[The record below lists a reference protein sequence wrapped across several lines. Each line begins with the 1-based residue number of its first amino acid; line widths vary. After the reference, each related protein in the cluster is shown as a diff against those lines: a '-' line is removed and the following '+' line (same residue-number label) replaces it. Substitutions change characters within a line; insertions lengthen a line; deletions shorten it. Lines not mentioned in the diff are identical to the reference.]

1 MADPNPYQNWLEDYQ
16 RQVDDELAKPAES
29 SAIHRAVADFE
40 NWWQSEQGS
49 VDEEEEVSFAAH
61 TINEELKLSR
71 KEVGM
76 LKEEIERL
84 KVTPGGQIH
93 KALQERLR
101 TIAEERNRL
110 EETQQ
115 RLEEENQSL
124 RRFQSQV
131 QGKFAD
137 MRVRMSRAQ
146 DGYEH
151 EVRRLEDKGGLLTEQ
166 LRALDENRQFLQS
179 EFSRQAT
186 RLEEIEAGLE
196 SASKT
201 KHSLEREKDELNKKI
216 QALEAKLNDKDIGQE
231 AVKAQLSEAR
241 RCAAELQE
249 RLIRSGEAALD
260 TPDSSAN
267 VLGED
272 RRRRRGAEDR
282 IAETT
287 QFLEMKIR
295 EIRDENSERFGQFRE
310 LLDALSRFRYHKGQP

>member
-1 MADPNPYQNWLEDYQ
+1 MSDADPYTNWLEDYQ
-16 RQVDDELAKPAES
+16 RQVDDELAKAQP

-40 NWWQSEQGS
+40 NWWQSEQGAAP
-49 VDEEEEVSFAAH
+49 EEGEVTFETH

-76 LKEEIERL
+76 LKEEIDRL

-101 TIAEERNRL
+101 TIGEERARL
-110 EETQQ
+110 AETQK

-151 EVRRLEDKGGLLTEQ
+151 EVRRLEDKTGLLKEQ
-166 LRALDENRQFLQS
+166 LRALGENRQFLQT
-179 EFSRQAT
+179 EFSRQAA
-186 RLEEIEAGLE
+186 RLEEIESGLK

-201 KHSLEREKDELNKKI
+201 KQLIERKKCELEKKI
-216 QALEAKLNDKDIGQE
+216 ESLEAKLNEKDIDRE
-231 AVKAQLSEAR
+231 ASLAQLSEAR
-241 RCAAELQE
+241 RSAAELQE
-249 RLIRSGEAALD
+249 RLVESGETALD
-260 TPDSSAN
+260 RLDSSASA
-267 VLGED
+267 LGEG

-295 EIRDENSERFGQFRE
+295 EIRDENKERFGQFRE

>member
-16 RQVDDELAKPAES
+16 RQVNDELAKPAES
-29 SAIHRAVADFE
+29 SAIHRVVADFE

-49 VDEEEEVSFAAH
+49 VDEEGEVSFAAH

-110 EETQQ
+110 DETQ
-115 RLEEENQSL
+115 
-124 RRFQSQV
+124 
-131 QGKFAD
+131 K
-137 MRVRMSRAQ
+137 
-146 DGYEH
+146 
-151 EVRRLEDKGGLLTEQ
+151 
-166 LRALDENRQFLQS
+166 
-179 EFSRQAT
+179 
-186 RLEEIEAGLE
+186 RLEEIESGLE
-196 SASKT
+196 SAVKT
-201 KHSLEREKDELNKKI
+201 KHSLEREKDDLEEKI
-216 QALEAKLNDKDIGQE
+216 KALAAKLNDKDTAQE

-260 TPDSSAN
+260 TLDSSAN
-267 VLGED
+267 VLGEG

-295 EIRDENSERFGQFRE
+295 EIRDENKERFGQFRE